1 MAIEG
6 LVAAVHSPFDRQTG
20 ELNLA
25 AVPAQLELMLKQQVA
40 GVFVCGSTGE
50 SHSLSLDERKQLTE
64 EWIRGAAGTA
74 LQVIV
79 HVGGN
84 CLRDSQQLAAH
95 AERSGAAAIS
105 AQAPSYYKPQNIQQ
119 LSEWC
124 RAIMDSAAG
133 TPFYYYDIPSMTG
146 VSLSMPDFLEQASD
160 TLPSLAGLKF
170 TNPDLMSFQ
179 LCQRAAGGRFDIAF
193 GVDEMLLA
201 ALALGGSG
209 AVGSTYNF
217 AAPIYHAVTQAW
229 LSGDLEAAR
238 MHQFRSVQL
247 IRLLASYGYMSA
259 ARQVMGFLNAP
270 VGAPRQPHQD
280 LSPERANQ
288 LRADLE
294 QLGFFDWVA

>member
-1 MAIEG
+1 MVIEG
-6 LVAAVHSPFDRQTG
+6 LVAAVHSPFDSRTG
-20 ELNLA
+20 ELNPA
-25 AVPAQLELMLKQQVA
+25 AVPAQLELMLKQKVA

-50 SHSLSLDERKQLTE
+50 SHSLSVDERKLLAE
-64 EWIRGAAGTA
+64 EWIRLAAGSR

-95 AERSGAAAIS
+95 AEQAGAAAIS
-105 AQAPSYYKPQNIQQ
+105 AQAPSYYKPQNVRQ
-119 LSEWC
+119 LSDWC
-124 RAIMDSAAG
+124 RSIIGSAEN

-146 VSLSMPDFLEQASD
+146 VSLSMPDFLEQAAD
-160 TLPSLAGLKF
+160 TLPGLAGLKF

-179 LCQRAAGGRFDIAF
+179 LCQRSAGGRFDIAF

-201 ALALGGSG
+201 ALALGGTG

-217 AAPIYHAVTQAW
+217 AAPIYHAITSAW
-229 LSGDLEAAR
+229 QSGDIETAR
-238 MHQFRSVQL
+238 LHQFRSVQL

-270 VGAPRQPHQD
+270 VGSPRQPHQE
-280 LSPERANQ
+280 LSPERVNQ
-288 LRADLE
+288 LRSDLE
-294 QLGFFDWVA
+294 RLGFFDWVA